1 MTICTIAGAAFRSAR
16 IDGSATLTMKKSSGG
31 ENLQGIAQSSKVL
44 KDDDEGKKRREDYN
58 KVSLNDVVIHG
69 QTDREKNR
77 NG

>member
-1 MTICTIAGAAFRSAR
+1 
-16 IDGSATLTMKKSSGG
+16 MKKSSGG

-44 KDDDEGKKRREDYN
+44 KDDDEGKKRRGDYN

-69 QTDREKNR
+69 QMDREKNR